1 MTVTPEND
9 RGPKTARNLG
19 YGMVAVWIIAAV
31 VTIALIVA
39 VFWGLLA

>member
-1 MTVTPEND
+1 MTVRPDND

-31 VTIALIVA
+31 VSIALIVA